1 MAFLA
6 TLLRY
11 RHFALLSILQ
21 EIRGDYQRGRIGFF
35 WVFMNPLLQVLIY
48 SVILTNVLQARLP
61 GPIIPILT
69 PCI

>member
-1 MAFLA
+1 MAFLG

-11 RHFALLSILQ
+11 RYFALLSILQ

-35 WVFMNPLLQVLIY
+35 WVFLNPLLQVLIY
-48 SVILTNVLQARLP
+48 SVILTNVLKARLP
-61 GPIIPILT
+61 APIMPIPT